1 MDKEEFLKE
10 YGEYYGYP
18 NGPKS
23 IDEIRATEFKRLQ
36 NGTVYLDHA
45 GATLYSEL
53 QMEAILKDL
62 TSSVLEFFNAS
73 PRDYKC
79 IFTSGAAAA
88 LKLVLSALIDSRY
101 ALSQGAAAFAID
113 IEEELHHSGI
123 CDAHSVKMSQHLVQR
138 RKDARSLERD
148 PTGLRFKLE
157 LVKIIKEDSKK
168 LLESSAFSRGCWMI
182 LIDGAKGCAT
192 KPLDLSRCPAD
203 FVVISF
209 YKLFGYPTG
218 LGALIVRNDVSKLLK
233 KKYFGGASIRY
244 GFKILNSLT
253 ISAITRHTAS
263 LISYVKKTLLALK
276 HENGASVCT
285 LYGSLPL
292 KVFHDE
298 SGPVVSF
305 NLQRPDMAL
314 GLDIV

>member
-1 MDKEEFLKE
+1 MDKEGFLKE
-10 YGEYYGYP
+10 YGEDYGYP

-62 TSSVLEFFNAS
+62 TSSVLEYFNAS

-79 IFTSGAAAA
+79 IFTSGATAA

-123 CDAHSVKMSQHLVQR
+123 CDAHSVKMSQHPVQR

-148 PTGLRFKLE
+148 PTGQVLWSRDCRRFFDPKASRYCRHEMALDAHGRRL
-157 LVKIIKEDSKK
+157 LVTSSSVKAPIYQNKK
-168 LLESSAFSRGCWMI
+168 FVTEI
-182 LIDGAKGCAT
+182 LIECQ
-192 KPLDLSRCPAD
+192 LSTRE
-203 FVVISF
+203 
-209 YKLFGYPTG
+209 
-218 LGALIVRNDVSKLLK
+218 LIWR
-233 KKYFGGASIRY
+233 
-244 GFKILNSLT
+244 
-253 ISAITRHTAS
+253 
-263 LISYVKKTLLALK
+263 
-276 HENGASVCT
+276 
-285 LYGSLPL
+285 
-292 KVFHDE
+292 
-298 SGPVVSF
+298 
-305 NLQRPDMAL
+305 Q
-314 GLDIV
+314 